1 MRIVPEP
8 RSQPSEAPYK
18 TSIRRHSVFGI
29 DVIVQRDQEEMPLSM
44 DMHQI
49 IKSILPFCSQV
60 IVLAEEQEFDAGS
73 ISLRIR

>member
-1 MRIVPEP
+1 MRIAPEP
-8 RSQPSEAPYK
+8 RSQPSDAPYWK
-18 TSIRRHSVFGI
+18 SIRRHNVFGF

-44 DMHQI
+44 DMYQI

-60 IVLAEEQEFDAGS
+60 IVLTEEQDSNAGS